1 MIRELQEA
9 FRSHPVYEKI
19 TITNK
24 YQLDEKTKYGLI
36 VKNSNAEQLKL
47 SADNFLGTVYS
58 RVALAN
64 LAGNAIEWVREDS
77 ANLLREAMDDVSDQ
91 ADGENTLFELQHQH
105 IMGVEKLS
113 SSIVEISASD
123 VEAVSVFVDGVR
135 VRVLEINPAEGLV
148 KLATPPEEGA
158 LVKIGYYWLNIAPV
172 GAYGVEI
179 VSPNTFMVDPI
190 IYKKP
195 FKINL
200 SNAKSAKIYISE
212 SLPFAV
218 FSDLNIYAGTTLVSP
233 SNYEID
239 PSTRTIQF
247 TAKPQGGNLSIRRVS
262 TDTLLQ
268 AGVDYFITVRQASE
282 LLARRTSGIEKI
294 LDLEFDT
301 VIPDTL
307 EIWIDN
313 EKVVNAADGT
323 DVFSP
328 DKITYTLVDGYKV
341 TFSTSLPESKR
352 VMASYYYRDKQ
363 VRDSIPLVEVFDD
376 SLRVILPDSG
386 IIPKSVDVY
395 VKGDLV
401 PHDKFVFD
409 SETNDLVLYD
419 SFSNEEVKV
428 SYYYALESQG
438 PFEFEVFGYNNT
450 AIPGCVLS
458 FARQGEVGAKQMV
471 FISDTPEVT
480 ALEYGGKFNTS
491 FSLDVV
497 ALDPIQQEEI
507 TDLVAMYLLSLKEK
521 FDSEG
526 LFLET
531 VSIQGESE
539 EPYDENT
546 TDQYYLASISVAFVT
561 DWHIRKNVPVKIRD
575 TYVRLVASVYN
586 NVDVLKTF
594 TAPDLY
600 PKIES
605 PVLFSERIG

>member
-218 FSDLNIYAGTTLVSP
+218 FSDLNIYAGTTLVPS

-313 EKVVNAADGT
+313 EKVVNAADDT

-450 AIPGCVLS
+450 AIPGCILS